1 MGLLYTEKDSAERD
15 LVISTLAGVA
25 LVVPMMAGSVL
36 PIPGLAVSLQSA
48 GAASLH
54 ASGFASWAM
63 ILAVVATATAGDV
76 LTAGA
81 MRRIGDL
88 DDIRAH
94 SGLPGAVKAVVG
106 SGMFVSGVVCMA
118 LSFFSL
124 LLALSWADVSLVAPA
139 SASLTFIS
147 NAFAAKLFLKENVDR
162 RRWLAAIFVCAG
174 VALLAR

>member
-1 MGLLYTEKDSAERD
+1 MGARIVSGIVINAFINSAVIIGSLLYTKRDSTEPH
-15 LVISTLAGVA
+15 LVIPAT
-25 LVVPMMAGSVL
+25 P
-36 PIPGLAVSLQSA
+36 AVS
-48 GAASLH
+48 SLH
-54 ASGFASWAM
+54 ASALATWSM

-94 SGLPGAVKAVVG
+94 SGLPGAIKAVVG

-147 NAFAAKLFLKENVDR
+147 NAFAAKIFLKENVDK
-162 RRWLAAIFVCAG
+162 RRWLAALFVCAG
-174 VALLAR
+174 VALLAK